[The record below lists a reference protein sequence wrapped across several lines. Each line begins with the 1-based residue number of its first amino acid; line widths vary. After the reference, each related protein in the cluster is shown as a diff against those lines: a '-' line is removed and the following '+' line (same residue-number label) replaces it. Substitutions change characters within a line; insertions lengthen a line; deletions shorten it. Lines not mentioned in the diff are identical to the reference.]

1 MLFDP
6 GIPLTA
12 VLLFWGVVWTMYGI
26 RDPRW
31 GHWLGSAL
39 ALMGTMVSVSV
50 ASTAAFLSMGYGRV
64 ARAESRALKAA
75 ELALMDQSYGPLW
88 ITGLLC
94 VLFAALVWIRRPRPA
109 PATETRLLSVFGVLA
124 TCGPAAVSG
133 LLLVAFHLG
142 FMRVEPSAITLAT
155 GLLAKRLLAVA
166 IVCGWL
172 GFIGGGVFG
181 LLLWLRTLRWRARSG
196 STVSTDGA
204 DVAG

>member
-1 MLFDP
+1 MGLTQAVLGRSVQHLAGRQREVEPSASIRCVHVLAARSAGSAEAPRQVRGGDLEVFVDGKGVADHEDKLIGLMLFDP

-94 VLFAALVWIRRPRPA
+94 VLFAALVWLA
-109 PATETRLLSVFGVLA
+109 LLSPPVSFVNR
-124 TCGPAAVSG
+124 AA
-133 LLLVAFHLG
+133 
-142 FMRVEPSAITLAT
+142 
-155 GLLAKRLLAVA
+155 
-166 IVCGWL
+166 
-172 GFIGGGVFG
+172 GGEEDKQTKKN
-181 LLLWLRTLRWRARSG
+181 RRSNFF
-196 STVSTDGA
+196 
-204 DVAG
+204 